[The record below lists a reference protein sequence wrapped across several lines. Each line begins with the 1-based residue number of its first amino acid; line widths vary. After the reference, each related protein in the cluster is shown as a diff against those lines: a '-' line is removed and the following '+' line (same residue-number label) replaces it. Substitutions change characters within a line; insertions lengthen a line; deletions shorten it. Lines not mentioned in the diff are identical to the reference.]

1 MGGISQWEQLNVEL
15 TAALGSSVH
24 FDTAHQAVYASEA
37 SNYRQI
43 PIGVVTPKNTEEFV
57 KGIEICHRNKAPVLM
72 RGAGTSI
79 SSLFTSISTTLGGT
93 APAATP

>member
-43 PIGVVTPKNTEEFV
+43 PIGVVTPKNTEELSKVSRFV
-57 KGIEICHRNKAPVLM
+57 IAIMLRYSCVVLAP
-72 RGAGTSI
+72 
-79 SSLFTSISTTLGGT
+79 
-93 APAATP
+93 P